1 MLLAGISTG
10 RSAPWQVATFF
21 RGAATITSPCQI
33 QQRVA
38 FSSSA
43 QFATQS
49 RAGTS
54 SPTKINFNTFFSPL
68 RPRPV
73 LFFDGTRLSDLR
85 WSSNNTSNTASSKS
99 GEQQATS
106 ASATSSSSS
115 SSSSSPQSSNIL
127 IRLRDQLLKKA
138 SESASK
144 GAAEGATPT
153 PTYPDVRR
161 LVSMAASQRKTILL
175 ALVLLVISASVTLSV
190 PFAIGKVIDFFTDG
204 GKPTLYG
211 LTFGSVATLLL
222 LVFVIGAMAKAGSN
236 ILLELAG
243 IRLIQRM
250 REIAY
255 GSALR
260 QEVEWADKGAGDVVS
275 RLSVDTNIVG
285 EAITSDIGDGL
296 RAGVTVLFAG
306 SAMFLISSQLTLL
319 MMAVVPPA
327 AIGAVFYGR
336 YLRDLTHRTQD
347 AIGAMTRTAEERLSP
362 PAFRTITAHNT
373 QKEESRRFEGKVKDI
388 VQLQTK
394 EAYASGFFYAGTGF
408 VGNCAILTLLT
419 YGGSLVSK
427 GVISVG
433 ELTSLLMYTAYL
445 GGGLANLTSFFASI
459 MRGIGAGARVFS
471 LMDREPSHIK
481 LGVGVDPTTD
491 SGVIQFDKVKFAY
504 PSRPNQKI
512 LNGVNLQLNPG
523 ESVALVGGSGVGKS
537 SVHSLMLRFYD
548 PDSGSVSFAGQDLR
562 ELKPEKLRSLIG
574 VVTQDPTLFDGTI
587 AENIAYGYN
596 DATREDIEQAA
607 KKANCWDFIQELKN
621 GLDTP
626 IGARQ
631 LSGGQRQRVAIARAL
646 VRKPSILLLDEAT
659 SALDSASEFLVNQAI
674 ETIIEQGQITVWIVA
689 HRLSTIKSAGKI
701 LVLDKGMIVESGSFE
716 ELDRPGSRFRSLMAA
731 QLEASAPGAVEEDV
745 DEGAIEAAKE
755 AEYLASET
763 SSGKVAGSPT
773 ITSTR
778 NYSTSARQQTY
789 SDEELCIPRES
800 TWSVSELLATSTPVE
815 LNDDQ
820 LAKLCRLAALELP
833 LSNEKRDHLRS
844 ELKDLVGLVDAVQSV
859 DVSTVNDCAG
869 ITMTTI
875 WPEGEFLQPIQR
887 SETEVID
894 QDKLLQLAKRR
905 LQNSYIVETR

>member
-1 MLLAGISTG
+1 MLLTGIHTG
-10 RSAPWQVATFF
+10 RSAPWQASALF
-21 RGAATITSPCQI
+21 RISLHCQA
-33 QQRVA
+33 QQRA
-38 FSSSA
+38 IASSA
-43 QFATQS
+43 PRLAAY
-49 RAGTS
+49 RAA
-54 SPTKINFNTFFSPL
+54 SPFSPIKFTTFFSPS
-68 RPRPV
+68 RPRPI
-73 LFFDGTRLSDLR
+73 LFFDGARLSDLR
-85 WSSNNTSNTASSKS
+85 WSSNNTTAKADNPPESR
-99 GEQQATS
+99 
-106 ASATSSSSS
+106 
-115 SSSSSPQSSNIL
+115 NIL
-127 IRLRDQLLKKA
+127 TRLRDQLLKKA
-138 SESASK
+138 SESAAK

-161 LVSMAASQRKTILL
+161 LISMAASQRRTIVL
-175 ALVLLVISASVTLSV
+175 ALLLLVISASVTLSV

-211 LTFGSVATLLL
+211 LAFGSVATLLL

-250 REIAY
+250 REMAY

-306 SAMFLISSQLTLL
+306 TAMFLISSQLTLL

-373 QKEESRRFEGKVKDI
+373 QKEETRRFEGKVKDI
-388 VQLQTK
+388 VELQTK

-427 GVISVG
+427 GVITVG

-445 GGGLANLTSFFASI
+445 GGGLASLTSFFASI

-471 LMDREPSHIK
+471 LMDREPTNIK
-481 LGVGVDPTTD
+481 LGVGVEPNTNR
-491 SGVIQFDKVKFAY
+491 GEIQFDNVKFAY
-504 PSRPNQKI
+504 PSRPAQKI
-512 LNGVNLQLNPG
+512 LNGVNLKMSPG

-537 SVHSLMLRFYD
+537 SVHALMLRFYD
-548 PDSGSVSFAGQDLR
+548 PDSGVVSFAGQDLR
-562 ELKPEKLRSLIG
+562 ELKPEKLRAMVG

-587 AENIAYGYN
+587 AENIAYGYS

-607 KKANCWDFIQELKN
+607 KKANCWEFIQELKN
-621 GLDTP
+621 GLDTS

-646 VRKPSILLLDEAT
+646 VRNPSILLLDEAT

-701 LVLDKGMIVESGSFE
+701 LVLDKGMIVESGTFE

-731 QLEASAPGAVEEDV
+731 QLEASAPGAVED
-745 DEGAIEAAKE
+745 GAEEPNE
-755 AEYLASET
+755 AEREAEEIAAEASRDA
-763 SSGKVAGSPT
+763 AGGGGGGGVG
-773 ITSTR
+773 STR
-778 NYSTSARQQTY
+778 SYSTSARQMYT
-789 SDEELCIPRES
+789 DEELCIPQGS
-800 TWSVSELLATSTPVE
+800 TWSVEQIMSTAKPVE
-815 LNDDQ
+815 LNDEQ
-820 LAKLCRLAALELP
+820 LAKLCRLAALDMPSGSKDREEL
-833 LSNEKRDHLRS
+833 RTG
-844 ELKDLVGLVDAVQSV
+844 LKDLVGLVDAVRLV
-859 DVSTVNDCAG
+859 DVSAVEGQLAS
-869 ITMTTI
+869 TI
-875 WPEGEFLQPIQR
+875 WPEGQSLSPREDNNVEMLER
-887 SETEVID
+887 
-894 QDKLLQLAKRR
+894 DKLLQLAKRR
-905 LQNSYIVETR
+905 LQHSYVVDRT